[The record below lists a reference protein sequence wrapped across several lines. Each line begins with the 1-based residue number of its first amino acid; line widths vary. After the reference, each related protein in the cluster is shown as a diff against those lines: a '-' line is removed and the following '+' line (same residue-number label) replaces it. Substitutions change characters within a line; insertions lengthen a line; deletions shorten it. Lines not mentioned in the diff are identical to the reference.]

1 MTELLLRC
9 MQEMLVTKDAG
20 SLSVTVFGLHLG
32 GIGKHWLSTGR
43 FVREIILQSSRQ

>member
-20 SLSVTVFGLHLG
+20 SLSVAVFGLHLG
-32 GIGKHWLSTGR
+32 SIGKHWLSTGR
-43 FVREIILQSSRQ
+43 TVCKVPGSSF